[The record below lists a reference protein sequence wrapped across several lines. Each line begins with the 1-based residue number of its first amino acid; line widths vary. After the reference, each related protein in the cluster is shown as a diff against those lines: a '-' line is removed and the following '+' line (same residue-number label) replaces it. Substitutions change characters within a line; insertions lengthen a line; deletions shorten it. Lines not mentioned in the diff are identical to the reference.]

1 MRSIKKRRPF
11 KQSGPVWL
19 FDLDNTLND
28 SSTHILPRVNRAMT
42 EFVAKTLN
50 VDLDEA
56 SSIRTKYWRQ
66 YGATLTGM
74 VLNHGVDPHQFLRD
88 THQFPD
94 MAQIVKPKPQ
104 LANLLRSLRGTKIIL
119 TNAPREYALSV
130 LRSAGLHR
138 IMDAIICIEDMQF
151 AGKWQPKPSDAMLRR
166 LLAKLKISAGRALL
180 IEDTLEN
187 LHSARHCGVTTIW
200 ARAMSMQ
207 ALKTPQRAGRGRKV
221 SVQVQSVN
229 ALKRLAFLPSLTLGL
244 SLK

>member
-1 MRSIKKRRPF
+1 M
-11 KQSGPVWL
+11 WL

-42 EFVAKTLN
+42 EFVAKTLS
-50 VDLDEA
+50 LDMQEA
-56 SSIRTKYWRQ
+56 SRIRTQYWRQ

-74 VLNHGVDPHQFLRD
+74 VLNHGVDPHTFLRD

-104 LANLLRSLRGTKIIL
+104 LAQLLRSLSGTKIVF

-130 LRSAGLHR
+130 LRSTGLHR
-138 IMDAIICIEDMQF
+138 IMDAIVCIEDMQF
-151 AGKWQPKPSDAMLRR
+151 VGRWQPKPSDAMLRR
-166 LLAKLKISAGRALL
+166 LLAKLKISPARTRL

-187 LHSARHCGVTTIW
+187 LHSARHCGVSTIW
-200 ARAMSMQ
+200 VRGLSMQ

-221 SVQVQSVN
+221 SVQVQSIN
-229 ALKRLAFLPSLTLGL
+229 TLKRITYSPSTTLSMG
-244 SLK
+244 